1 MNAIATSG
9 TQVPW
14 PSIRDSLNTGD
25 LVFLQGDPTTST
37 VDLLIETMD
46 NAAGELPRSHVGMV
60 INDSGALYLFDAPG
74 PGPCTGVNGCYPDPY
89 VADPLNR
96 LYGKANQDGSHDG
109 LRIAPIDAV
118 LKYYASVM
126 PGDQFWVR
134 QLTAPAISADQFA
147 ALRIFINRV
156 DGLPFPNEYVGM
168 PANFAAGQKKTELF
182 YGTYF
187 CAQLVADA
195 YMHMGLL
202 SMDAYPPNAYSPGTW
217 TASDIT
223 QLPLV
228 GGATLGDSIN
238 VVWQDPTAR

>member
-1 MNAIATSG
+1 MTILASTD
-9 TQVPW
+9 TQVPY
-14 PSIRDSLNTGD
+14 PEIRASLKTGD
-25 LVFLQGDPTTST
+25 LVFLQGDPKNKI
-37 VDLLIETMD
+37 DLLIETMD

-60 INDSGALYLFDAPG
+60 INDSGSLYFWDAPG
-74 PGPCTGVNGCYPDPY
+74 PGPCSGGNGCFDDPY
-89 VADPLNR
+89 WSDPDNRLHNGPGPTHDGCRVAPLDPL
-96 LYGKANQDGSHDG
+96 
-109 LRIAPIDAV
+109 

-134 QLTAPAISADQFA
+134 HLLTPVISPEQFA

-168 PANFAAGQKKTELF
+168 PINFGAGQKRTELF

-187 CAQLVADA
+187 CAQLVADS

-202 SMDAYPPNAYSPGTW
+202 SMDEYPPNAYSPGTW
-217 TASDIT
+217 TSSDPSK
-223 QLPLV
+223 LPLV

-238 VVWQDPTAR
+238 VVWADPPG